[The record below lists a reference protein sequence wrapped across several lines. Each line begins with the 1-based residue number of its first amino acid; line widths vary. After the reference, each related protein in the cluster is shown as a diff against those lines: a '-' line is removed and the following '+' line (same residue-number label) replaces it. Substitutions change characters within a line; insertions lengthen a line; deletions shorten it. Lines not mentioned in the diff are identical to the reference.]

1 MAGDARVTQLV
12 VQTLTLPGPPAA
24 RLTQLVAETLGS
36 LVSAAAP
43 ARVTQLV
50 AETLTLPTGAALSQ
64 LVVET
69 LSQPPPSP
77 VRVSQA
83 PLEVLDQYL
92 TTTRVSQVPLEL
104 VQQHT
109 APKTGARVSQA
120 PLEIIYPFGCYVPG
134 PLPPSGCE
142 EDFPIDS
149 AGTGGACTTRPLP

>member
-12 VQTLTLPGPPAA
+12 AETLTLPGPPAA

-36 LVSAAAP
+36 LVAATSP
-43 ARVTQLV
+43 ARLTQLV
-50 AETLTLPTGAALSQ
+50 AETLTRPSGPQLTQ

-83 PLEVLDQYL
+83 PLEVLDQYP
-92 TTTRVSQVPLEL
+92 TATRVSQVPLEL
-104 VQQHT
+104 LQQHT
-109 APKTGARVSQA
+109 APKTPARVSQA

-134 PLPPSGCE
+134 PLPPSACDD
-142 EDFPIDS
+142 DFPIDA
-149 AGTGGACTTRPLP
+149 AGSGGACATPLLP